1 MDEEEIYSAIE
12 DEDDDEYE
20 IEDEEELPTR
30 TYKLDLD
37 EGRIVGMADGL
48 EAVEQAIRKAIITP
62 RFKCLIY
69 SDQYGSEIE
78 DAIIVK
84 DASDDYIQSAIEGFI
99 RDALSADTRIL
110 EIGEV
115 TADLEG
121 DSCWIFFSCST
132 IYGEVDIE
140 EEIGYGEI

>member
-1 MDEEEIYSAIE
+1 MDEDEIYSAIDDE
-12 DEDDDEYE
+12 DEDEYE
-20 IEDEEELPTR
+20 LEDEGELPTR
-30 TYKLDLD
+30 TYCLDLD
-37 EGRIVGMADGL
+37 EGRIVGMIDGK
-48 EAVEQAIRKAIITP
+48 EALQQAIRKAIITP

-69 SDQYGSEIE
+69 SDQYGSEVE

-84 DASDDYIQSAIEGFI
+84 DASDDFIQSAIEGFI

-132 IYGEVDIE
+132 IYGELDIE
-140 EEIGYGEI
+140 EEVGYGDI